1 MENNSGGAYMT
12 MKYAEREQ
20 AEMINLADRV
30 GKEE

>member
-1 MENNSGGAYMT
+1 MT